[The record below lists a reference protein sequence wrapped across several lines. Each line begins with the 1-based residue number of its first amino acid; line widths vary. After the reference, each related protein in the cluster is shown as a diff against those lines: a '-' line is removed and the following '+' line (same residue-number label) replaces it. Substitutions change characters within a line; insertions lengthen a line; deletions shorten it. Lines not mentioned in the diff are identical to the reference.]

1 MGDISQ
7 EDIFVIEKAEKVVQS
22 SKGVPSG
29 FVPVT
34 FLSEDKLGPSV
45 LHFRNYSMGEML
57 ELASATEDNLLDVLT
72 TRILNNI
79 CFEKYDC
86 SKLHIENIKEIMLTI
101 HVNFWGRVLK
111 NKAFYKDLNAENMDA
126 EENIGYVDI
135 DIQNLKAN
143 KIDPKFKVPFTIVD
157 SITNKKVKFVLPT
170 VEHVLIA
177 DKFIKEKYYIQED
190 QLKRA
195 RSLIDTKQKL
205 EDKQL
210 FDKASEIN
218 VTQED
223 FQKVED
229 LERQKG
235 MDYLKVIQSQL
246 IHGVDGKVCET
257 VEDKLKAFH
266 EDVDST
272 SWMRYA
278 EAVKKYATFGYND
291 EYTFKY
297 GEENMTR
304 RFSFRLLDLIPSM
317 DETGDV
323 GYTVS
328 FDD

>member
-1 MGDISQ
+1 MSDISQ

-22 SKGVPSG
+22 SKSVPSG

-57 ELASATEDNLLDVLT
+57 ELASATEDNQLNVLT
-72 TRILNNI
+72 TRILNNL
-79 CFEKYDC
+79 CYEKYDC
-86 SKLHIENIKEIMLTI
+86 SKLHIDNIKEIMLTI
-101 HVNFWGRVLK
+101 HANFWGRTLK
-111 NKAFYKDLNAENMDA
+111 NKAFYKNLDAEDMDA

-135 DIQNLKAN
+135 DIQNLKSN
-143 KIDPKFKVPFTIVD
+143 KINPKFKVPFSITD
-157 SITNKKVKFVLPT
+157 SITNKKIKFVLPT

-177 DKFIKEKYYIQED
+177 DKFIKEKYYNQED

-195 RSLIDTKQKL
+195 KALIDTKQKL
-205 EDKQL
+205 EAKQM
-210 FDKASEIN
+210 FEKASEIN
-218 VTQED
+218 VSQED
-223 FQKVED
+223 FEKVEE
-229 LERQKG
+229 LEKQKG
-235 MDYLKVIQSQL
+235 VDYLKAIQSQL
-246 IHGVDGKVCET
+246 IHSVDGKECKSIE
-257 VEDKLKAFH
+257 EKLKAFH

-272 SWMRYA
+272 SWMRYT
-278 EAVKKYATFGYND
+278 ETVKKYAQFGYSD

-297 GEENMTR
+297 GEENITR

-317 DETGDV
+317 DETGDA